1 MVAYKFVKWDVP
13 KLNTLVGTQPYRL
26 KIKVLNKERLTREEK
41 NALFNRLAT
50 CSYSKVGIALGGW
63 MFNFSEVLKTY
74 YVKFTYGHIQE
85 YYAPDKTSIRMNLS
99 NIRRIVEVNN

>member
-1 MVAYKFVKWDVP
+1 
-13 KLNTLVGTQPYRL
+13 
-26 KIKVLNKERLTREEK
+26 
-41 NALFNRLAT
+41 
-50 CSYSKVGIALGGW
+50 